1 MHCPGLHTSSISAHC
16 GTVLASLLLLLLNN
30 GCRLPVVA
38 FPQLTGGQ
46 ADIPRF
52 KMPGFAA
59 PAGDKAQVG
68 VRAPLDEGWGR
79 RVMPAQAFPG

>member
-1 MHCPGLHTSSISAHC
+1 
-16 GTVLASLLLLLLNN
+16 
-30 GCRLPVVA
+30 VVA